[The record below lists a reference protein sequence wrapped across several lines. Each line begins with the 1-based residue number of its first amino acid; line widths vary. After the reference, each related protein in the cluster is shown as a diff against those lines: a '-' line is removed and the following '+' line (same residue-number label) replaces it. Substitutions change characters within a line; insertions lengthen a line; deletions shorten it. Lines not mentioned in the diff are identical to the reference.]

1 MMNRE
6 SFKEMVKMLNAERER
21 INELAGLLN
30 AKTTIG
36 GDLIFCPAAN
46 DSMRNAYNR
55 VNFAIEALACDY
67 LKMVDP
73 EFYNKL
79 NVSPNI
85 SVSIEDG
92 YGTEN
97 IIIYAEDENEN
108 EISTTL

>member
-1 MMNRE
+1 MNRE

-30 AKTTIG
+30 AKTTVG
-36 GDLIFCPAAN
+36 GDLIFCPAAY
-46 DSMRNAYNR
+46 DSMCNAYNR

-67 LKMVDP
+67 LKMVDL

-79 NVSPNI
+79 NISPNI
-85 SVSIEDG
+85 SVSIEEE

>member
-6 SFKEMVKMLNAERER
+6 SFKEMIKMLNAERER

-30 AKTTIG
+30 AKTTVG
-36 GDLIFCPAAN
+36 GDLIFCPDAY
-46 DSMRNAYNR
+46 DGMLNAYNR
-55 VNFAIEALACDY
+55 VNFAIEALTCDY
-67 LKMVDP
+67 LKTVDP

-79 NVSPNI
+79 DFSPDI
-85 SVSIEDG
+85 SVSIEEG

-97 IIIYAEDENEN
+97 IIIHAKDENEN

>member
-6 SFKEMVKMLNAERER
+6 SFKEMIKMLNAERER

-30 AKTTIG
+30 AKTTVG
-36 GDLIFCPAAN
+36 GDLIFCPAAY
-46 DSMRNAYNR
+46 DSMLNAYNR

-79 NVSPNI
+79 DVSPNI

-97 IIIYAEDENEN
+97 IIIRAEDENGH